1 MIQTKERLEVTYRG
15 IHSQVGAT
23 SRTRLLKENKA
34 KAKSRK
40 VEQKLAR
47 VRQLMSSMITDD
59 AKKVEICKKPKT
71 KDILINDHDIDLE
84 FIGTL
89 TTKTHLNVLAELL
102 EISRE
107 FFHKESHHTSSA
119 EAL

>member
-1 MIQTKERLEVTYRG
+1 M
-15 IHSQVGAT
+15 
-23 SRTRLLKENKA
+23 
-34 KAKSRK
+34 
-40 VEQKLAR
+40 
-47 VRQLMSSMITDD
+47 
-59 AKKVEICKKPKT
+59 EICKNPKT
-71 KDILINDHDIDLE
+71 KDILINVHDIDLE

-119 EAL
+119 EALWA